1 MHRPASAVTASQGRL
16 TAHSVN
22 WGGARLA
29 ATRIAAFL
37 RGRED
42 SRRDDDDDDDLPRP
56 NATISGLFPQLRFAR
71 PAVA

>member
-1 MHRPASAVTASQGRL
+1 MHRPSSAVTSQGRL
-16 TAHSVN
+16 TVLS
-22 WGGARLA
+22 ARLA
-29 ATRIAAFL
+29 ATKIAAFL